1 MSRLEDRLRDAL
13 HAGTDDVEPAP
24 DLFARVQRSVEED
37 RRRRRFRTRV
47 ALGAAAAL
55 AALAAFV
62 LLTTD
67 YQDGELHMDWW
78 IFEVIVTVVLVAI
91 AIILG
96 PFIKRFGKTYAAEV
110 FRSNPA
116 TGKSFI
122 VLTDVAYYLIFT
134 AYILFTTKFDPPTDW
149 ESTVTAPQVQY
160 GLARGRRDPA
170 DHRRAARRQSADPA
184 DHRTPAHAQSAARSA
199 DARGRGPRSPG
210 RRDGDGDVTSAT
222 RWPVTRGLHSDVC
235 SSCVHS
241 STDSAVRSS
250 SSPEHW
256 PASPGES
263 SSDCGCG
270 SSRRTPSSPGEGRS
284 TSSARPRSS
293 ASAWRAQL
301 PVGDRRGG
309 GPAASPACSVASR

>member
-160 GLARGRRDPA
+160 GLARVGGILLIIGVLHGVNLLILPIIGRLLTLN
-170 DHRRAARRQSADPA
+170 RRLDQQMREAAARDRQ
-184 DHRTPAHAQSAARSA
+184 
-199 DARGRGPRSPG
+199 
-210 RRDGDGDVTSAT
+210 GDVT
-222 RWPVTRGLHSDVC
+222 
-235 SSCVHS
+235 
-241 STDSAVRSS
+241 
-250 SSPEHW
+250 EM
-256 PASPGES
+256 
-263 SSDCGCG
+263 
-270 SSRRTPSSPGEGRS
+270 
-284 TSSARPRSS
+284 
-293 ASAWRAQL
+293 
-301 PVGDRRGG
+301 
-309 GPAASPACSVASR
+309 